1 MGIEI
6 HTIDQSRGGDLKLKN
21 QPFSVFGRMIV
32 KFDGEQWS
40 HSVEHFQRRSE
51 MCFPDEDYSYDET
64 ARLGFAVGA
73 YDGDECVALAIMRD
87 AMLKYMYLYDLKV
100 NAAYRRQGVGK
111 RLIEKS
117 AELAKARGYRG
128 IYTVGQDNN
137 LAACGFYLKS
147 GFVIGGLDTLVY
159 RGSRQENK
167 RDIYFYLDAQ

>member
-1 MGIEI
+1 
-6 HTIDQSRGGDLKLKN
+6 
-21 QPFSVFGRMIV
+21 
-32 KFDGEQWS
+32 
-40 HSVEHFQRRSE
+40 
-51 MCFPDEDYSYDET
+51 
-64 ARLGFAVGA
+64 
-73 YDGDECVALAIMRD
+73 
-87 AMLKYMYLYDLKV
+87 MLKYMYLYDLKV

-111 RLIEKS
+111 RLIEKA